1 MFRELKSDLN
11 FKLFIETCF
20 PDHRVTCD
28 TFIFTVV
35 YASMRLIPALRSV
48 DPPIVRDI
56 TNDQPFNWFNA
67 FLDEFSSQIVQD
79 EWYSSLFFLY
89 YIFLSFL
96 FFLVSFSFNSF
107 LLFSFRVFF
116 LLYRYIVFFIQFF
129 FLIFWYHA
137 NVFTV
142 GYRNHP

>member
-79 EWYSSLFFLY
+79 EWYSSLFF
-89 YIFLSFL
+89 YITYFFLSF
-96 FFLVSFSFNSF
+96 FFSRF
-107 LLFSFRVFF
+107 VFF
-116 LLYRYIVFFIQFF
+116 
-129 FLIFWYHA
+129 
-137 NVFTV
+137 
-142 GYRNHP
+142 